1 MAKPCQKWGELG
13 VVADVAWTDGRPGR
27 TRLRRKFERLP
38 FYLFPPPLVALFLA
52 LLWYDNEAP
61 LCNFVRPPHVIISQF
76 IRPKIASRKS
86 RQNVYLKFSTGRM
99 RGIMTSPNKI
109 CGKLTHPPA
118 PHSVIKISQSKVC
131 IGTAHKCDEQYTNS
145 SVPTFY
151 TNKIE
156 HIICVE

>member
-13 VVADVAWTDGRPGR
+13 VVADVAWTDGRPGS

-76 IRPKIASRKS
+76 IRPKIACLENRDKMCIWNFQQEECVELWPPQI
-86 RQNVYLKFSTGRM
+86 RFVGNL
-99 RGIMTSPNKI
+99 P
-109 CGKLTHPPA
+109 THPPPILLLKFPKA
-118 PHSVIKISQSKVC
+118 KFALELPINVMNNTQIPQSQPFTPIKL
-131 IGTAHKCDEQYTNS
+131 
-145 SVPTFY
+145 
-151 TNKIE
+151 NK
-156 HIICVE
+156 